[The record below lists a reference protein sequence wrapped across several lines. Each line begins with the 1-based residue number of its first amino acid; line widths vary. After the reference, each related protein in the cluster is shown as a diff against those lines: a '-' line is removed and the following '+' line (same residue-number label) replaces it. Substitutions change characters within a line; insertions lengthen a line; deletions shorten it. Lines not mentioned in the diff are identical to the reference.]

1 MRDASL
7 FFAFMFLFLISIFQT
22 GCAKKQ
28 TDCVFYEDPLSNEE
42 QKICE
47 VADPLEPI
55 NRVVFVFN
63 DRFYLWVLEP
73 INKNIYKKIPEPVRD
88 SIGNFF
94 QNITAPAR
102 FIGAVAQGKGETAG
116 LIANEFINNSLLGI
130 GGIFDPVKFTYP
142 DDEDIGQGLAY
153 WGFGEGIYFVW
164 PIFGPRTTRSTVG
177 DIGGYFVSPVK
188 YTDNF
193 ERTVLQ
199 STDSLDMWSG
209 FSKTY
214 IGIMDG
220 SVDKY
225 TALKKAYVSRT
236 REDLRK

>member
-1 MRDASL
+1 MRNLFL
-7 FFAFMFLFLISIFQT
+7 FFAFMFLFSVFQT
-22 GCAKKQ
+22 GCAKKPA
-28 TDCVFYEDPLSNEE
+28 DCVFYEDPLSDEE

-47 VADPLEPI
+47 IADPLESI

-73 INKNIYKKIPEPVRD
+73 IDKNLYRKIPKPIRE

-94 QNITAPAR
+94 QNITAPVR
-102 FIGAVAQGKGETAG
+102 FFGAIMQNKGETAG
-116 LIANEFINNSLLGI
+116 LIANEFINDSLFGI

-142 DDEDIGQGLAY
+142 DDEDIEQGLAC
-153 WGFGEGIYFVW
+153 WGFDEGIYFVW
-164 PIFGPRTTRSTVG
+164 PFFGPRTTRSTIG

-199 STDSLDMWSG
+199 STDSLNMWSG

-225 TALKKAYVSRT
+225 TALKKAYISKI
-236 REDLRK
+236 REKQRK